1 MVNLSI
7 IKDLCTARGI
17 TLTKLASEI
26 GMAQSAISE
35 SIKRNTMTLAN
46 LEKVA
51 NYLDVP
57 ISSFFGEK
65 TNPDTQTPKN
75 NSVLI
80 FYLKM
85 RTQLIQRLWNCPPA
99 YHEGMT
105 YCITE
110 LYRIEPSKFCG
121 SPHYVCTKGQAKI
134 YIPYGKVDY
143 VRVEEFDTD
152 DNENSP
158 AP

>member
-7 IKDLCTARGI
+7 IKDLCKARGI
-17 TLTKLASEI
+17 TLTKLASEV
-26 GMAQSAISE
+26 GMVQSAISE
-35 SIKRNTMTLAN
+35 SIKRNTMTLAH

-57 ISSFFGEK
+57 ISSFFGEE

-75 NSVLI
+75 KSVLI

-99 YHEGMT
+99 YHEGIT

-110 LYRIEPSKFCG
+110 LYKTQNKINELITSK
-121 SPHYVCTKGQAKI
+121 TQ
-134 YIPYGKVDY
+134 
-143 VRVEEFDTD
+143 E
-152 DNENSP
+152 NEKTNTNNQTVIQP
-158 AP
+158 E